1 MSMDGLALHAV
12 RCELLPLVGG
22 KIDRVQQPDRDALLL
37 TVRQSGETHALLLS
51 AHAENGR
58 VQLTRQTFLNPPEPP
73 MFCMLLRR
81 RLTGGRIAAIRNVS
95 STAC

>member
-37 TVRQSGETHALLLS
+37 TVRQSSEVSGIMY
-51 AHAENGR
+51 
-58 VQLTRQTFLNPPEPP
+58 LTPEEMRAMAPN
-73 MFCMLLRR
+73 FAVDSVTAFEEILRR
-81 RLTGGRIAAIRNVS
+81 AREQGVL
-95 STAC
+95 